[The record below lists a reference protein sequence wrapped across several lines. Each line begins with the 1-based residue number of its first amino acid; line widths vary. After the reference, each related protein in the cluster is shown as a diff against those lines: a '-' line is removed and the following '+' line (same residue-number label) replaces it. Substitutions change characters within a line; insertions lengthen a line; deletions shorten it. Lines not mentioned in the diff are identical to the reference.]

1 MTIWEMGIPDF
12 DFRLMDP
19 LGQVI
24 LIIILLVTMGC
35 ELPNDTIEHQ
45 KLIGDTVDVRAMKFY
60 PSGEI
65 LSVYH
70 QKDGVKH
77 GQETEYFA
85 SGGKK
90 SEGVWYRGFKTGWF
104 RYFFE
109 NGKLRTLREYII
121 LDHPDL
127 RERVSYPNQIIN
139 FDEHGDSLSTG
150 SFYIRLQ
157 KTSDTIVQGTPF
169 YVRVTLV
176 EPMFDEMYVIL
187 CDKDYPPSSS
197 EVTCDT
203 FGVKNYRLIFSPRS
217 SHLGENI
224 IEGMVV
230 NFENYIDEGGRSKS
244 KSATIYF
251 SLSYYITK

>member
-1 MTIWEMGIPDF
+1 MINVTAGLF
-12 DFRLMDP
+12 TS
-19 LGQVI
+19 
-24 LIIILLVTMGC
+24 LIIFSILGC
-35 ELPNDTIEHQ
+35 GFSNDRIKHHRVVE
-45 KLIGDTVDVRAMKFY
+45 DTVDIRIERFY
-60 PSGEI
+60 PSGEV
-65 LSVYH
+65 LAVYH
-70 QKDGVKH
+70 QKDGLKH

-104 RYFFE
+104 KYFFE

-127 RERVSYPNQIIN
+127 GERVSYPNQIIN
-139 FDEHGDSLSTG
+139 FDERGDSLSTG

-169 YVRVTLV
+169 NVKVTLV
-176 EPMFDEMYVIL
+176 EPMFDEMYVML
-187 CDKDYPPSSS
+187 CDKDCPPSSS

-224 IEGMVV
+224 IEGRVV
-230 NFENYIDEGGRSKS
+230 NFENYFDEGGRSKS

-251 SLSYYITK
+251 SVRFYVKP